1 MAQEKESYLSRVNG
15 KQLEQMKKLEMQN
28 SQMMSKVT
36 RVEEE
41 MRQRDNERQALFFE
55 AALTTEQIKTPG
67 FSPQVPAIYSEKFNT
82 LGRTAE
88 EVSELRARAH

>member
-41 MRQRDNERQALFFE
+41 MRQRDNER
-55 AALTTEQIKTPG
+55 
-67 FSPQVPAIYSEKFNT
+67 
-82 LGRTAE
+82 
-88 EVSELRARAH
+88 